1 MENQQNYQQSLYQ
14 FRYLRE
20 QREMFENQLQIVNA
34 SLGNLR
40 TTKKTIENLK
50 DVEEG
55 EEILVPIGGIINV
68 KANIQ
73 KPEKLLLSISDD
85 IVAEKN
91 LDDSLEFV
99 EKLIEQHSEQIQ
111 YIQERIQ
118 KIDMNL
124 QNLSQTLQAAGAQGM
139 QG

>member
-73 KPEKLLLSISDD
+73 KPEKVLLSISDD

-124 QNLSQTLQAAGAQGM
+124 QNLSQTLQAAGAQGT